1 MMRAARQAGPTAG
14 DYNTAPIFSSVFI
27 LDLSQFSRGA
37 TVERAPRGPLR
48 VGAAM
53 GLRLPGGREKNKSWV

>member
-27 LDLSQFSRGA
+27 LDLPQFSRGA
-37 TVERAPRGPLR
+37 MVEGAPRVPPRRGDGIEVAR
-48 VGAAM
+48 W
-53 GLRLPGGREKNKSWV
+53 PGKIYSWV